1 MVIDMKKR
9 IICMILIV
17 TMLLTFTVT
26 IGNAS
31 GELGGL
37 VIWSDD
43 PNGYIHFFDDCTM
56 LLQENEYQVHIGK
69 IDAAASS
76 GKDSYCRMC
85 FIRLANKYNGDPRVV
100 CQNTLSAL
108 SDSELQYF
116 ISVYSAEQ
124 LRRGNKEFILY
135 PGTYTVGQDIPAG
148 SWVLETQSSASI
160 IAIYKNMDTYQ
171 SEIQIPLYDAYMG
184 NAYGSSSI
192 SKLDLLIGNVIVID
206 SVFTVKAY
214 EGITELISDK

>member
-1 MVIDMKKR
+1 
-9 IICMILIV
+9 MILIV
-17 TMLLTFTVT
+17 IMLLTFTIT

-56 LLQENEYQVHIGK
+56 LLQENEYQIHLGK

-76 GKDSYCRMC
+76 GKEYYCRMC
-85 FIRLANKYNGDPRVV
+85 FIRLAKKYNGDPKVV
-100 CQNTLSAL
+100 GQNTLSAL

-116 ISVYSAEQ
+116 IAVYSAEQ
-124 LRRGNKEFILY
+124 LRRGKNEFILY

-148 SWVLETQSSASI
+148 SWIFESQSNASM
-160 IAIYKNMDTYQ
+160 IAIYKNIDTYQ
-171 SEIQIPLYDAYMG
+171 SEIQIPLFDVFLG
-184 NAYGSSSI
+184 NAYGNSSI
-192 SKLDLLIGNVIVID
+192 SKLDLLIGNLIVLD
-206 SVFTVKAY
+206 GVFTVKVY